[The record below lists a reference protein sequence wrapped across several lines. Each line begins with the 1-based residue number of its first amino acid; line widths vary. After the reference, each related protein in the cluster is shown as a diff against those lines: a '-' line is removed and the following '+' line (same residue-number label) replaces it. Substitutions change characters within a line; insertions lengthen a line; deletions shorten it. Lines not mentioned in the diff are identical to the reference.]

1 MEFEGKSISGEGL
14 ALLVH
19 ELRLRRRGIKAE
31 TKAKLGKRA
40 ALTNAQREQ
49 VLRKTGGR
57 CHICGGAIEGPWH
70 ADHVF
75 PHSAGGAH
83 AVDNYLPAHDVCN
96 TYRWDYTPDEFQL
109 ILKLGVWLK
118 GEILRE
124 TRIGRDAAERFV
136 KRQATIAKRRRPKSI
151 ARPGADGNG
160 DASKGLGGR
169 Q

>member
-1 MEFEGKSISGEGL
+1 MEFEGRDISGEDL
-14 ALLVH
+14 SALIH
-19 ELRLRRRGIKAE
+19 ELRIRRRDIKADSKE
-31 TKAKLGKRA
+31 KIGKRA

-49 VLRKTGGR
+49 VLTKTGGR
-57 CHICGGAIEGPWH
+57 CHICGGEIRGVWH

-75 PHSAGGAH
+75 PHSSGGAH

-96 TYRWDYTPDEFQL
+96 TYRWDYTPEEYQL

-124 TRIGRDAAERFV
+124 TKIGREAADKFV
-136 KRQATIAKRRRPKSI
+136 KRQSSVAKRRRPKI
-151 ARPGADGNG
+151 
-160 DASKGLGGR
+160 